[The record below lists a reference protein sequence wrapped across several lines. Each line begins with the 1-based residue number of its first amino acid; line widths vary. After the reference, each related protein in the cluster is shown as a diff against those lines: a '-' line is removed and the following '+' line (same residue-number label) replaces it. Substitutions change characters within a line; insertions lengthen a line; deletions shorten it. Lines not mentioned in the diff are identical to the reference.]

1 MKHISL
7 YLTLIFLFWGSLF
20 RVPLLHASG
29 TDGKKFQ
36 IEFYGG
42 FSLLNPV
49 DLNRRVE
56 YDHSYEQFFTE
67 DRYSYYHSLYGNYF
81 TYSGQREG
89 EFKKIKH
96 ALPMGARI
104 KYCLNPSISVSFG
117 FKYLTKE
124 QNSQVTHRYDVRSV
138 IPDAVFSYDEFSSIR
153 KNAPYTLS
161 VKGYAPLVGIHY
173 KVGRNNRPINFESYV
188 TAGPLFATC
197 RFARQRH
204 FRQSNAYGYWYEQ
217 NLFYEIEGKGTGIAL
232 DAGVR
237 VNIEVIKNI
246 DLFIEG
252 GYSYQ
257 RAGNI
262 SGPGSSENEY
272 SDLNSSGYTESV
284 SWEGTWAIISSS
296 FTYEWGVLPY
306 LFPSNEYGTQ
316 GLSDFCLNLSGFQL
330 RVGVSFKL

>member
-1 MKHISL
+1 MKHIPL
-7 YLTLIFLFWGSLF
+7 YLTLFFLIWGSLSG
-20 RVPLLHASG
+20 VPFLHGSG

-67 DRYSYYHSLYGNYF
+67 DRYRYYHSLYGNYF

-96 ALPMGARI
+96 ALPMGIRI
-104 KYCLNPSISVSFG
+104 KYCLNSSISISFG
-117 FKYLTKE
+117 FKYLSKE
-124 QNSQVTHRYDVRSV
+124 QNSRVTHRYDVRSV
-138 IPDAVFSYDEFSSIR
+138 NPDAVYFYDEFSSTR
-153 KNAPYTLS
+153 ENAPYTLS
-161 VKGYAPLVGIHY
+161 VSGYAPLVGIHY
-173 KVGRNNRPINFESYV
+173 KVGRNRSINFEGYV
-188 TAGPLFATC
+188 TAGPLFAAC
-197 RFARQRH
+197 RFARQRYY
-204 FRQSNAYGYWYEQ
+204 RLENSYGYWYEQ
-217 NLFYEIEGKGTGIAL
+217 SLTYEIEGKGTGIVL

-257 RAGNI
+257 RAGSI
-262 SGPGSSENEY
+262 SGPGRSETGY
-272 SDLNSSGYTESV
+272 IDVNSSGYTESG
-284 SWEGTWAIISSS
+284 SWEGTWAIISGSLDR
-296 FTYEWGVLPY
+296 EWGVQPY
-306 LFPSNEYGTQ
+306 RFPGSEYGTR
-316 GLSDFCLNLSGFQL
+316 GLSDFSLNLSGFQL
-330 RVGVSFKL
+330 RAGVSFKL